1 MEHFVIAA
9 GGLHIEI
16 AALQILGDWLEDSGW
31 TSSMAEANIASS
43 GVVKYFMKATNDKR
57 NRLAHQVTSAES

>member
-1 MEHFVIAA
+1 MEHFVIAP
-9 GGLHIEI
+9 GGLHIEM

-43 GVVKYFMKATNDKR
+43 GMVNSFIKCTRLISEKKR
-57 NRLAHQVTSAES
+57 YNKILLYH